1 MGIFLGNNNLAPA
14 GGGGGGGIPGS
25 TDTQV
30 NGITYPVI
38 SGDIQNSFTAIVNR
52 WAHSRGSLSTTAYN
66 QPTGI
71 SFGVK
76 GTGHDSLIGNSF
88 GGSVANT
95 STNLVDITSG
105 NGGIFHWAYVSAT
118 QGVPSF
124 SAQTPVVG
132 ISMTITI
139 DGGTP
144 LVLNAA
150 SISGST
156 NAGSHVGGQCFL
168 GVPAFSETGFN
179 NQGGA
184 GISSS
189 GISSVPVTAAVTSS
203 SQGVFGDVLSVLG
216 NQGRGSG
223 SNGQTYGNTVRNTL
237 LNGDLSRKNGIPGLL
252 FETSLSID
260 VTLTGSGNTSQ
271 LSSTNSACIT
281 QF

>member
-1 MGIFLGNNNLAPA
+1 MGNFTDFFPSAT
-14 GGGGGGGIPGS
+14 GGSGGGGGIPGS
-25 TDTQV
+25 TDTEV
-30 NGITYPVI
+30 NGITYPII

-76 GTGHDSLIGNSF
+76 GTGHDSLISNSF

-124 SAQTPVVG
+124 SPQTPVVG

-168 GVPAFSETGFN
+168 GVPAFSEYGFADSA
-179 NQGGA
+179 A
-184 GISSS
+184 GIAYS
-189 GISSVPVTAAVTSS
+189 GISSVPVTAAVTSGV
-203 SQGVFGDVLSVLG
+203 QGVFGDVLSVLG
-216 NQGRGSG
+216 NGGRGSG
-223 SNGQTYGNTVRNTL
+223 SNGRTFGNTVRNTL